1 MGGAALGAFGGT
13 GALASSKFGTWMMG
27 ASQKALAGSVFTG
40 TQGAAKVLSN
50 IGNFAI
56 KTAAKPLKDDMKD
69 LAPVYKGKIKKG
81 SKRTYYNVP
90 YKPGTLK
97 KSIASWHTKRGLF
110 VAPRIGVLHPK
121 VLGKPNLD
129 GWYAHLALAPHKI
142 RGGKKTSDHQSKHFI
157 EKARLR
163 KKDQVLRLIGSMVRR
178 LIEKNYRR

>member
-1 MGGAALGAFGGT
+1 MSIGNTEGVTVDFRELGAIVHDLNTIARDFKSGGR
-13 GALASSKFGTWMMG
+13 
-27 ASQKALAGSVFTG
+27 
-40 TQGAAKVLSN
+40 KVN
-50 IGNFAI
+50 AI
-56 KTAAKPLKDDMKD
+56 LKTAAKPLKDDMKD

-163 KKDQVLRLIGSMVRR
+163 KKDQVLRLIGSMARR
-178 LIEKNYRR
+178 LIEKNYRK

>member
-1 MGGAALGAFGGT
+1 MSIGSQGGYFEAATVDFRELGSILNDLNKIARDFKGG
-13 GALASSKFGTWMMG
+13 SR
-27 ASQKALAGSVFTG
+27 
-40 TQGAAKVLSN
+40 KVRGIL
-50 IGNFAI
+50 
-56 KTAAKPLKDDMKD
+56 KTAAKPLREDMKS

-90 YKPGTLK
+90 YKAGTLK

-163 KKDQVLRLIGSMVRR
+163 KKDQVLRLIGSMARR